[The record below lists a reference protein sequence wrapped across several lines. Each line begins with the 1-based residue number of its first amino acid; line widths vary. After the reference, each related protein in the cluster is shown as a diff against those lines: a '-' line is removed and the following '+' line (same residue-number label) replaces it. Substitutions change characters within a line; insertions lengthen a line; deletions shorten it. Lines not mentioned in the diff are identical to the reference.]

1 METRLMMW
9 LLLYQSVRILCI
21 LRLVMLYQASLSGQ
35 SEKSRNLDTVAQLSL
50 EFLAT
55 RAVTISE
62 RYKKHL
68 MHLTVF
74 SQFQGKQQRRMSMEM
89 NPKIIHICDFT
100 WNWKGKGECRPVQ
113 NWLSDTILY
122 LRYIFK
128 SSVLFNCTCCF
139 LAKKFKFILMKNVLR
154 LFLVIFKYCDLG
166 VCILGFCSTAEDVY
180 AWVVFPMLMSTMFR
194 YHRIWH
200 FHFGCE
206 MLPMFQRICHPLSHS
221 TQLKSERKDKKSWI
235 HPQIHS
241 KYIIHSKN

>member
-35 SEKSRNLDTVAQLSL
+35 SEKSRNLDTVAQLRL

-122 LRYIFK
+122 LRYI
-128 SSVLFNCTCCF
+128 SVFICTCCF
-139 LAKKFKFILMKNVLR
+139 LAQKFKILK
-154 LFLVIFKYCDLG
+154 
-166 VCILGFCSTAEDVY
+166 
-180 AWVVFPMLMSTMFR
+180 R
-194 YHRIWH
+194 YIETFWW
-200 FHFGCE
+200 
-206 MLPMFQRICHPLSHS
+206 LSN
-221 TQLKSERKDKKSWI
+221 TVT
-235 HPQIHS
+235 
-241 KYIIHSKN
+241 

>member
-1 METRLMMW
+1 MW

-35 SEKSRNLDTVAQLSL
+35 SEKSRNLDTVAQLRL

-122 LRYIFK
+122 LRYIFEFI
-128 SSVLFNCTCCF
+128 STCCF
-139 LAKKFKFILMKNVLR
+139 LGTKTQSSIFEKCIETFLSNFQILWLRCLYSRVLLNGRGRLRMSGFSNAHVHDVQISQNLALSLR
-154 LFLVIFKYCDLG
+154 LWNVSNVPKDLSSL
-166 VCILGFCSTAEDVY
+166 I
-180 AWVVFPMLMSTMFR
+180 
-194 YHRIWH
+194 
-200 FHFGCE
+200 
-206 MLPMFQRICHPLSHS
+206 PLYS
-221 TQLKSERKDKKSWI
+221 TQIWKEG
-235 HPQIHS
+235 
-241 KYIIHSKN
+241 

>member
-35 SEKSRNLDTVAQLSL
+35 SEKSRNLDTVAQLRL

-100 WNWKGKGECRPVQ
+100 WNWKGKGGCRPVQ

-122 LRYIFK
+122 LRYIFE
-128 SSVLFNCTCCF
+128 FICTCCF
-139 LAKKFKFILMKNVLR
+139 LAQKFKIK
-154 LFLVIFKYCDLG
+154 
-166 VCILGFCSTAEDVY
+166 
-180 AWVVFPMLMSTMFR
+180 R
-194 YHRIWH
+194 YI
-200 FHFGCE
+200 
-206 MLPMFQRICHPLSHS
+206 
-221 TQLKSERKDKKSWI
+221 
-235 HPQIHS
+235 
-241 KYIIHSKN
+241 

>member
-1 METRLMMW
+1 MW

-35 SEKSRNLDTVAQLSL
+35 SEKSRNLDTVAQLRL

-122 LRYIFK
+122 LRYIFQIK
-128 SSVLFNCTCCF
+128 CFVELHLFGTKIQSYILKIYWNSFGDFQILWLRCLYSRVLLNGRGRLRMSGFSNAHVHDVQISQN
-139 LAKKFKFILMKNVLR
+139 LALSLR
-154 LFLVIFKYCDLG
+154 LWNASNVPKDLSSL
-166 VCILGFCSTAEDVY
+166 I
-180 AWVVFPMLMSTMFR
+180 
-194 YHRIWH
+194 
-200 FHFGCE
+200 
-206 MLPMFQRICHPLSHS
+206 PLYS
-221 TQLKSERKDKKSWI
+221 TQIWKEG
-235 HPQIHS
+235 
-241 KYIIHSKN
+241 